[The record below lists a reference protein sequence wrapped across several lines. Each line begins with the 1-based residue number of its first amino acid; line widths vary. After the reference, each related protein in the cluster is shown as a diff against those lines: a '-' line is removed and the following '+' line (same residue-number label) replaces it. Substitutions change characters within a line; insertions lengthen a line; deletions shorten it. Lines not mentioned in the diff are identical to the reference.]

1 MSRFRSSGAP
11 GGGRPGAR
19 AGKSVGPGAGD
30 APGDEQASPGGEPAA
45 APDAVLRAELARLLA
60 AERAP
65 EARDALDVL
74 YIARLSGLD
83 PVDWTH
89 LGDGTDPTP
98 PAPPADSLP
107 PSPPADEPTPAPG
120 PAPVLE
126 QLTAQLHLPGGTG
139 GTAPARPGGAHAIRV
154 AQPPALPDPLSLT
167 RALRPLRRWVPSPH
181 ARVLDVEA
189 TAAASGE
196 IGLLLPVLRP
206 AAERRF
212 SVDLLIDTGTTMTV
226 WHRLAGELRTLLAR
240 HGAFADVR
248 AWALHTDGPEPTLA
262 PFRSGTRAASPTRR
276 WRQALA
282 DPAGRRAVL
291 VLTDAVGPAWYGTE
305 LPAALA
311 DWSRRRPVA
320 ALQVLPSRLWHRTA
334 LGTSPVR
341 ARGTEAA
348 SATLEV
354 RSSGPLPGIPRGRAG
369 AADRERIRWLPVLE
383 ADDAWLAPWAR
394 LVSGRTTDWV
404 PLHAAPLTVVERPRP
419 VGPSEEPATPA
430 AWVEHF
436 EEGYSPEAFRLLRLL
451 AAAPLSLPVMR
462 LVQRAMLPSSTHM
475 HLAEIFLSGLLV
487 RRTPPGPGEDPDRV
501 LYDFRPGVREALL
514 GRLTRTESLRV
525 LRRVLDGVSERVAAT
540 FGGVT
545 DFGALVAAVGA
556 EGDGALDGL
565 ELPEESR
572 AFAEVAVAVI
582 GGVGGDYKEVA
593 ARLGVR
599 GSGAAARGVPAE
611 AEPEPEPEVVEG
623 RRSRWLP
630 WRRRARSIVAGAG
643 GGGVNFPG
651 GRGRSNEWGLPE
663 LPAPYTYVRS
673 DAVGLLVRRL
683 LAISPRTVGGGYPLS
698 GPTTWLIEGGQGT
711 GKTTLAVDC
720 ARRMTED
727 FTLVRWIRAHSR
739 EVLLEE
745 LNTLADDLGIP
756 AAVPRTRLLHLHDH
770 LRAHPGWLLIYDGVT
785 QQTLQRDDR
794 VPESWW
800 NVCLPPR
807 GYGAL
812 LVTLSGGTRWPDSA
826 YERVTLG
833 DLHRDEAISYLAR
846 SLESQH
852 GELWHNSAE
861 LADLV
866 EVAGGNLGRL
876 SEIGAMLTAARR
888 PVGHYV
894 HEVLARRVGDKFLRS
909 LVWISRDGEFLVTG
923 IAVTPDVVLAPQ
935 VDPLRHGM
943 RVHRHDGADF
953 AAVMG
958 RVGSAGP
965 AMMRLDLVEGAL
977 PAMPPARPD
986 SSPVVAAW
994 YEQHERTGVPVLTLR
1009 PASSKPHPPPGAVL
1023 IDADGRLCSV
1033 VAWSAE
1039 GPTRGDVTPEFI
1051 DRQQSEIAARDPG
1064 PPRRL
1069 LVWPEP
1075 NAVMRE
1081 ALLRHRYQPIVVSP
1095 RGDVQAQLAAHP
1107 SLLFVDLTTL
1117 LFFDL
1122 MTRPVTRTALLSMRH
1137 AAVAAEVP
1145 VLVTAGLGHTEGDA
1159 SYGTDPAVL
1168 FEALAPRDSEH
1179 HPPRVLLIEEHAEIA
1194 LALTSKL
1201 ERRGMQVARAEADNA
1216 MIVASE
1222 LRPNMVSINLM
1233 QVHQEGHRI
1242 VHWLREYGLLNHT
1255 PIVAYTAAVA
1265 QAGLPRL
1272 ASGET
1277 ELYLTERANSHEVRA
1292 RVVELLA
1299 RIGFD

>member
-1 MSRFRSSGAP
+1 MSRFRASAAP

-19 AGKSVGPGAGD
+19 AGKGARLGD
-30 APGDEQASPGGEPAA
+30 APGEERAAPGGERAA
-45 APDAVLRAELARLLA
+45 PPDAVLREELARLLA

-65 EARDALDVL
+65 DATDALDAL
-74 YIARLSGLD
+74 WIARLSGLD

-89 LGDGTDPTP
+89 LGPSTDTSAPAPSADPLP
-98 PAPPADSLP
+98 PAPPDDRLAPDP
-107 PSPPADEPTPAPG
+107 RPEEP
-120 PAPVLE
+120 
-126 QLTAQLHLPGGTG
+126 TAQLHLPGGTD

-154 AQPPALPDPLSLT
+154 AQPPALPNPLCLT
-167 RALRPLRRWVPSPH
+167 RALRPLRHWVPSAH

-196 IGLLLPVLRP
+196 TGLLLPVLRP

-291 VLTDAVGPAWYGTE
+291 VLTNAVGPAWYGTE

-334 LGTSPVR
+334 LGTSSVR

-348 SATLEV
+348 SATIEV
-354 RSSGPLPGIPRGRAG
+354 RSSGPLPGIARGRAG
-369 AADRERIRWLPVLE
+369 AADRERIRWLPVME

-404 PLHAAPLTVVERPRP
+404 PLHAAPLTVVARPRP
-419 VGPSEEPATPA
+419 LTASEEPATPA

-462 LVQRAMLPSSTHM
+462 LVQRAMLPSSTPM

-501 LYDFRPGVREALL
+501 LYDFRPGVRDALL

-540 FGGVT
+540 LGGVT
-545 DFGALVAAVGA
+545 DFGALVAAVEA

-593 ARLGVR
+593 ARLGAR
-599 GSGAAARGVPAE
+599 GSGAAARGAPAE

-630 WRRRARSIVAGAG
+630 WRRK
-643 GGGVNFPG
+643 
-651 GRGRSNEWGLPE
+651 RGRDWSLTVDRSGITINFEDRSPRRSLPP
-663 LPAPYTYVRS
+663 LAPTYVHRHEA
-673 DAVGLLVRRL
+673 DEIVRGLRATTPPAV
-683 LAISPRTVGGGYPLS
+683 AASGGYPRRR
-698 GPTTWLIEGGQGT
+698 PATWMIEGAQGV
-711 GKTTLAVDC
+711 GKTMLAIDC
-720 ARRMTED
+720 AHRLAGH
-727 FTLVRWIRAHSR
+727 FTWIWWIRAHSR
-739 EVLLEE
+739 EVLLDE
-745 LNTLADDLGIP
+745 LNTLADDLG
-756 AAVPRTRLLHLHDH
+756 VPSAKPGSDPLQRMVDLWKH
-770 LRAHPGWLLIYDGVT
+770 LRSHPGWLLIYDDIT
-785 QQTLQRDDR
+785 PQTIQSDR
-794 VPESWW
+794 PASHSGWDL
-800 NVCLPPR
+800 CLPPQE
-807 GYGAL
+807 YGAL
-812 LVTLSGGTRWPDSA
+812 LVTLSEGTRWPGST
-826 YERVTLG
+826 YVSLNLG
-833 DLHRDEAISYLAR
+833 DLNRDEATSYLAK

-852 GELWHNSAE
+852 GELWHTFAE
-861 LADLV
+861 LTDLV
-866 EVAGGNLGRL
+866 DVAGGNLRRL
-876 SEIGAMLTAARR
+876 SGIGAMLKADRR
-888 PVGHYV
+888 PVGDYLY
-894 HEVLARRVGDKFLRS
+894 EVLAGRVGDKFLRS
-909 LVWISRDGEFLVTG
+909 LVWISRDGEFLGTG
-923 IAVTPDVVLAPQ
+923 VAVKPDVVLA
-935 VDPLRHGM
+935 VRRDPITGWRL
-943 RVHRHDGADF
+943 RVHRQDGTDLT
-953 AAVMG
+953 AVEG
-958 RVGSAGP
+958 RLGREGP
-965 AMMRLDLVEGAL
+965 GRLMRVDLVEGAL
-977 PAMPPARPD
+977 PTTPLAPAD
-986 SSPVVAAW
+986 SSPAIAGW
-994 YEQHERTGVPVLTLR
+994 YERHERTGAPVLTLR
-1009 PASSKPHPPPGAVL
+1009 PASSKNHPPPGAVL

-1033 VAWSAE
+1033 VAWSAG
-1039 GPTRGDVTPEFI
+1039 GPTRVAVTLEVI
-1051 DRQQSEIAARDPG
+1051 DPHEPAIDERDQDA
-1064 PPRRL
+1064 PRRL
-1069 LVWPEP
+1069 LVWPSP
-1075 NAVMRE
+1075 DVDTQQALSDRGYLPVIVHSRE
-1081 ALLRHRYQPIVVSP
+1081 EV
-1095 RGDVQAQLAAHP
+1095 DAQIASFPAA
-1107 SLLFVDLTTL
+1107 LFVDPLTG
-1117 LFFDL
+1117 
-1122 MTRPVTRTALLSMRH
+1122 PITRTALVSMRQ
-1137 AAVAAEVP
+1137 AAVAAGVP
-1145 VLVTAGLGHTEGDA
+1145 VLLTAGLGQATREA
-1159 SYGTDPAVL
+1159 AYGADPAVL
-1168 FEALAPRDSEH
+1168 LKALAPRDSEQH
-1179 HPPRVLLIEEHAEIA
+1179 APRVLLIEEHAEIA
-1194 LALTSKL
+1194 LALTRSL
-1201 ERRGMQVARAEADNA
+1201 ERRGMQVARATAADA

-1222 LRPNMVSINLM
+1222 LRPNLVCMDLM
-1233 QVHQEGHRI
+1233 QVHQERYRI
-1242 VHWLREYGLLNHT
+1242 VHWLREYGFLNRT
-1255 PIVAYTAAVA
+1255 PIVAYTAAVE
-1265 QAGLPRL
+1265 QADLPRL

-1277 ELYLTERANSHEVRA
+1277 VLFLAEHANSRQVRD

>member
-1 MSRFRSSGAP
+1 MSRFRSSAAP

-19 AGKSVGPGAGD
+19 AGKGIRPDGGD
-30 APGDEQASPGGEPAA
+30 TPGDEQAGPGGERAA

-74 YIARLSGLD
+74 WIARLSGLD
-83 PVDWTH
+83 PVDWSH
-89 LGDGTDPTP
+89 LGPSIDTSAPS
-98 PAPPADSLP
+98 PPADPLP
-107 PSPPADEPTPAPG
+107 PSPPDDRPAPH
-120 PAPVLE
+120 PRPE
-126 QLTAQLHLPGGTG
+126 EPTAQLHLPGGTG

-154 AQPPALPDPLSLT
+154 AQPPALSDPLSLT
-167 RALRPLRRWVPSPH
+167 RALRPLRRWVPSAH

-196 IGLLLPVLRP
+196 TGLLLPVLRP
-206 AAERRF
+206 AIERRF
-212 SVDLLIDTGTTMTV
+212 SVDLLIDTGATMTV

-276 WRQALA
+276 WREALA

-305 LPAALA
+305 LPATLA

-348 SATLEV
+348 SATIEV
-354 RSSGPLPGIPRGRAG
+354 RSSGPLPGIARGRAG
-369 AADRERIRWLPVLE
+369 AADRERIRWLPVME

-419 VGPSEEPATPA
+419 LTASEEPATPA

-462 LVQRAMLPSSTHM
+462 LVQRAMLPSSTPM

-501 LYDFRPGVREALL
+501 LYDFRPGVRDALL

-540 FGGVT
+540 LGGVT

-599 GSGAAARGVPAE
+599 GSGTGARGAPADP
-611 AEPEPEPEVVEG
+611 EPEPEPDPEVVEG

-630 WRRRARSIVAGAG
+630 WRRDRRRQVTADGDSIGVSAAGSVHVAGCPT
-643 GGGVNFPG
+643 N
-651 GRGRSNEWGLPE
+651 LPD
-663 LPAPYTYVRS
+663 LPALRTHIRS
-673 DAVGLLVRRL
+673 DEVGLVVGWL
-683 LAISPRTVGGGYPLS
+683 LAISRRAVGRGYPLQR
-698 GPTTWLIEGGQGT
+698 PTTWVIEGGQGV

-720 ARRMTED
+720 AHRVIDD
-727 FTLVRWIRAHSR
+727 FTLVRWIRAHSFD
-739 EVLLEE
+739 VLLED
-745 LNTLADDLGIP
+745 LNALADDLGIP
-756 AAVPRTRLLHLHDH
+756 PADPEAGPLRRLAELRAH
-770 LRAHPGWLLIYDGVT
+770 LRSHPGWLLIYDGVT
-785 QQTLQRDDR
+785 PQTIRSGGPAYKETWALSQ
-794 VPESWW
+794 
-800 NVCLPPR
+800 PPQ

-812 LVTLSGGTRWPDSA
+812 LVTLSEGARWPDPMSGSLKLA
-826 YERVTLG
+826 
-833 DLHRDEAISYLAR
+833 DLNRDKAISYLAK

-852 GELWHNSAE
+852 GELWHNLAE
-861 LADLV
+861 LGDIVDV
-866 EVAGGNLGRL
+866 EGGNPRRL
-876 SEIGAMLTAARR
+876 LQIGAMLTAARR

-923 IAVTPDVVLAPQ
+923 IAVRPDVVLAARR
-935 VDPLRHGM
+935 DPLVGGHV
-943 RVHRHDGADF
+943 RVHRQDGADF
-953 AAVMG
+953 AAVTG

-965 AMMRLDLVEGAL
+965 SLMRLDLVEGAL
-977 PAMPPARPD
+977 PAVPPARPD

-994 YEQHERTGVPVLTLR
+994 YELHARTGAPVLTLR

-1033 VAWSAE
+1033 VGWSAE
-1039 GPTRGDVTPEFI
+1039 GPVRVDAHPMFI
-1051 DRQQSEIAARDPG
+1051 DHDESQITARDRDN
-1064 PPRRL
+1064 RRL

-1075 NAVMRE
+1075 KAVMRE
-1081 ALLRHRYQPIVVSP
+1081 ALIRHRYQPVVVHS
-1095 RGDVQAQLAAHP
+1095 REEVEAQLAAHP
-1107 SLLFVDLTTL
+1107 AALFVDP
-1117 LFFDL
+1117 
-1122 MTRPVTRTALLSMRH
+1122 MTGSITRTALQSLRQ
-1137 AAVAAEVP
+1137 AAVAAGVP
-1145 VLVTAGLGHTEGDA
+1145 MLVTAGLGQTSREAAYDA
-1159 SYGTDPAVL
+1159 DPAVWL
-1168 FEALAPRDSEH
+1168 KALAPRDGEQH
-1179 HPPRVLLIEEHAEIA
+1179 RQRVLLIEERAGIAQA
-1194 LALTSKL
+1194 LATAL
-1201 ERRGMQVARAEADNA
+1201 ELRGIRVMRATAANA
-1216 MIVASE
+1216 MILASE
-1222 LRPNMVSINLM
+1222 LRPNLVLMGLM
-1233 QVHQEGHRI
+1233 QVHQERYRI
-1242 VHWLREYGLLNHT
+1242 VHWLREYGLLDRT
-1255 PIVAYTAAVA
+1255 PIVAYTTAVEQTDLA
-1265 QAGLPRL
+1265 RL

-1277 ELYLTERANSHEVRA
+1277 VLYVAERANSREVRD
-1292 RVVELLA
+1292 RIVELLA